1 MFMCL
6 MSMTFYKR
14 VICHYFVSG
23 HSHMVP
29 DRVIS
34 HVKRSFGTN
43 DMYLPEEM
51 ITKMNTISTVTGEF
65 HDHNDPSRLLF
76 TGWEKVLKDHFI
88 PIPSIENGYKKNHFS
103 KFADGHLR

>member
-1 MFMCL
+1 MFMSL
-6 MSMTFYKR
+6 MSMAFYKR
-14 VICHYFVSG
+14 VICHYLVSG

-65 HDHNDPSRLLF
+65 LDHNDPCRLLF
-76 TGWEKVLKDHFI
+76 TGWEWILKEHFI
-88 PIPSIENGYKKNHFS
+88 PIPRIENGYTKNHFYE
-103 KFADGHLR
+103 FADG